1 MGRFWRKALAAALA
15 LLVVSGNV
23 PIRSVADLFG
33 GAAITAN
40 AEEGEAAFGQC
51 GENATWEL
59 DLETGKLTIFGTGR
73 CMIMAMTIGHGMIT
87 RAI

>member
-1 MGRFWRKALAAALA
+1 MKGRFWRKALAAALA

-33 GAAITAN
+33 GAAITAS
-40 AEEGEAAFGQC
+40 AEEGAFGQC